1 MTLTTEQIRALMSAK
16 PRVIGLKPLCD
27 AAGVPYDPLR
37 VRLASKNKKGEYIGS
52 LKDGEG
58 EALGKALADAL
69 PDGWTL
75 IFSQIKGLGKD
86 VEK

>member
-37 VRLASKNKKGEYIGS
+37 VRLASGGSLKKGEGW
-52 LKDGEG
+52 
-58 EALGKALADAL
+58 ALGKALADAL